1 MMQILLKMCVKKG
14 RGWASPVVHWL
25 RICLP
30 MQGTWVWSLVWKD
43 AMCHGATKPVHH
55 NCWAHVPWSP
65 CSTTRDAAAV
75 RSSAPQQVSLH
86 SLHLEDTCAQPQRPS
101 AAKNKKGKGCELSS
115 LLAIALLWMLPCLP
129 PAVPGSFWRSTCQ
142 VLEGGGPWLWE
153 AGVLWLGEGLM
164 LQGLLR
170 AHLAKSK
177 QPPVC

>member
-1 MMQILLKMCVKKG
+1 MESKTVSHFQI
-14 RGWASPVVHWL
+14 
-25 RICLP
+25 
-30 MQGTWVWSLVWKD
+30 LVWKNILKVRNGHRELPRGPAVKSLPANTWD
-43 AMCHGATKPVHH
+43 TNSIPGPGRSH

-115 LLAIALLWMLPCLP
+115 LLAIALQWMLPCLP